1 MRLIIAL
8 FILSCFPILGQNTT
22 DKLGRKQG
30 VWVKYWD
37 KSETIPQYKGE
48 FIDGTPVG
56 QFWYYYPSGE
66 VRAIIEHL
74 NKSQSYVTYYFKNE
88 EVMSEGM
95 YLDKKRDSIW
105 INYNQ
110 SGHTVSMEK
119 YKEGKLNGKKLTFY
133 LQNQIDRG
141 EIKVLSETYYL
152 DSLKSGPH
160 RELFSSGK
168 VRLSGQYLKDLPHGL
183 WRKFD
188 AEGRC
193 TQSFRFK
200 NGLKHGWVINYGQNK
215 EIIHKELYNN
225 GELLKGKAR
234 VAYLKECEIKGI
246 DPNE

>member
-1 MRLIIAL
+1 
-8 FILSCFPILGQNTT
+8 
-22 DKLGRKQG
+22 
-30 VWVKYWD
+30 
-37 KSETIPQYKGE
+37 
-48 FIDGTPVG
+48 
-56 QFWYYYPSGE
+56 
-66 VRAIIEHL
+66 
-74 NKSQSYVTYYFKNE
+74 
-88 EVMSEGM
+88 MSEGV

-110 SGHTVSMEK
+110 SGHTVSMEQFR
-119 YKEGKLNGKKLTFY
+119 EGKLNGKKLTFY
-133 LQNQIDRG
+133 VQNQIELG
-141 EIKVLSETYYL
+141 EIKVLNETTYL
-152 DSLKSGPH
+152 DSLKSGPY

-168 VRLSGQYLKDLPHGL
+168 IRVLGQYTKDLPSGL

-200 NGLKHGWVINYGQNK
+200 NGLKHGWVINYSQNK

>member
-8 FILSCFPILGQNTT
+8 FILCCFPILGQNTT

-48 FIDGTPVG
+48 FVDGIPVG

-110 SGHTVSMEK
+110 SGHTVSMEQFR
-119 YKEGKLNGKKLTFY
+119 EGKLNGKKLTFY
-133 LQNQIDRG
+133 VQNQIELG
-141 EIKVLSETYYL
+141 EIKVLNETTYL
-152 DSLKSGPH
+152 DSLKSGPY

-168 VRLSGQYLKDLPHGL
+168 IRVLGQYTKDLPSGL

-188 AEGRC
+188 TEGRC
-193 TQSFRFK
+193 IQAFRFK
-200 NGLKHGWVINYGQNK
+200 KGLKHGWVILYDEGGG
-215 EIIHKELYNN
+215 IIHKELYKN
-225 GELLKGKAR
+225 GKLLKGKAR
-234 VAYLKECEIKGI
+234 DAYLKECEIKGI